1 MRTALP
7 RWISIVALGLFL
19 VASTLRGEQS
29 CSQAALRKTAAQV
42 LAVQAR
48 LLAVKVGDG
57 EMDTSVSPSTR
68 TEIHSFKAAINEAID
83 AFMLCEDL
91 GSKDVHDKPKSIES
105 GLADLLKGNREK
117 MWETISADNLP
128 EVADRVYGRALGIKV
143 RTVLPEPLT
152 VAVQVSF
159 GVNCGDDNFLLV
171 YEAGKTKWQRV
182 LDWQS
187 GDYDEISGAFGDFFD
202 YQLIPQATQDGWAI
216 AVAHG
221 MPWCTS
227 RWSGFDLDVIQP
239 ERGKTSQKVLMHTNK
254 GYVRENDPV
263 MKSTP
268 DGFQLRLE
276 VGTVES
282 DIMTRVGIFRYRVV
296 GGQVERIQPVANN
309 GRDFVDQ
316 WLQVPWSEAVKWSDS
331 TFATSL
337 QKEHDTVYEWSKT
350 TTGDSPSLSYGPVV
364 GCSDRKDHFQMTLF
378 AVKLLNQRQIPV
390 STTYFQIEQ
399 GKNSFTMLSASQK
412 ADPLCGGGDL
422 MGSH

>member
-1 MRTALP
+1 MRTAMP
-7 RWISIVALGLFL
+7 RWISIFALGLFL
-19 VASTLRGEQS
+19 VASSLRGEQS
-29 CSQAALRKTAAQV
+29 CSQAALRKTAVQV

-48 LLAVKVGDG
+48 LLAVKVGQG
-57 EMDTSVSPSTR
+57 GMDTSVSPSTR
-68 TEIHSFKAAINEAID
+68 AEIHLFKTAINEAID
-83 AFMLCEDL
+83 AFMLCEDV
-91 GSKDVHDKPKSIES
+91 GSKDASGEPKSIEF
-105 GLADLLKGNREK
+105 GLAELLKGNREK
-117 MWETISADNLP
+117 MWGTISADNLP
-128 EVADRVYGRALGIKV
+128 AVVDRVYGRALGIKV
-143 RTVLPEPLT
+143 RAIQQVPLT

-159 GVNCGDDNFLLV
+159 GVNCGDDNILLV
-171 YEAGKTKWQRV
+171 YEAGETKWQRV

-187 GDYDEISGAFGDFFD
+187 GDYDEVSGAFGDFFD

-239 ERGKTSQKVLMHTNK
+239 EHGQTTQKVLMHTNK

-263 MKSTP
+263 MKATP

-282 DIMTRVGIFRYRVV
+282 VVMTRVGIYRYRVV
-296 GGQVERIQPVANN
+296 GGQVERIQPIANN
-309 GRDFVDQ
+309 GRDFVDE
-316 WLQVPWSEAVKWSDS
+316 WLQVPWTEAVKWGDS

-337 QKEHDTVYEWSKT
+337 QEEHNTVYEWKETATS
-350 TTGDSPSLSYGPVV
+350 DSPFLSYGPVV

-378 AVKLLNQRQIPV
+378 ADKLLNQKQIPV

-399 GKNSFTMLSASQK
+399 GKNSFKMLSASQK